1 MSLQQ
6 LRSTKPK
13 QTVLSA
19 PYWLIAPAGNICM
32 IGLCWDKLDQDQCTE
47 ILTLTC
53 AGTWGYYTKADD
65 SWREATLAGKPSRAH
80 WWMSLF
86 FIGSSELCWLQ
97 WTLRTIQA
105 VNSSQ
110 LCFTPW
116 FHTKQRSECLIFYFK
131 KFLRAYGRRM
141 LQKKK
146 NHCGKG
152 YA

>member
-1 MSLQQ
+1 MYKNSNAN
-6 LRSTKPK
+6 
-13 QTVLSA
+13 V
-19 PYWLIAPAGNICM
+19 
-32 IGLCWDKLDQDQCTE
+32 CWHMR
-47 ILTLTC
+47 
-53 AGTWGYYTKADD
+53 AHTKADD
-65 SWREATLAGKPSRAH
+65 SWREATLAWKPSRAH

-97 WTLRTIQA
+97 WTLSTIQA

-141 LQKKK
+141 LGKKKKSLWEGICINKYFLHQKKSQESQNLQK
-146 NHCGKG
+146 LG
-152 YA
+152 